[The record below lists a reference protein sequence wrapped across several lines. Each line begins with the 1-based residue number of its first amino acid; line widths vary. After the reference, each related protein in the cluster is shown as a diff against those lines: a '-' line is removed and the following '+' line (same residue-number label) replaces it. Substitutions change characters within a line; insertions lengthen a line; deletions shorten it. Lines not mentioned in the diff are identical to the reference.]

1 MSTTALMALV
11 GIQRSGTNYVSNLIR
26 ERFGI
31 DVTTRSGIWKHAF
44 VSECADEM
52 EGKRFLVVMRHPVMW
67 LQSCLLHSPRDL
79 VTRRPEFFKD
89 RLDSPTSFA
98 DVYSHY
104 YSGWSAVCAAGHGS
118 LVSYEATLDGGA
130 DYLGRII
137 GAGTA
142 SESRGHVASVPMS
155 LAFAPED
162 VEAYRR
168 LECSLDRGLVL
179 DFWSR
184 LDPALPA
191 ELGYDLEKISF
202 VATKSARSLGYQ
214 FLQDP
219 GGISEA
225 EFQQLLLESEGRF
238 ANDGPILDMLS
249 VEQARRGEEDSAMAL
264 GSKAIFAYQA
274 AMNRFAMDSGAHT
287 PQVAAIDRLIEQLSG
302 RRAQTLQRTI
312 DHFAARITDGDLT
325 ATQDSESC
333 FYLSDCYYKARDL
346 DKAIEYGRR
355 AIAPASD
362 RSAGTRVVIP
372 WQYHHLGSLLA
383 EVGLHEEA
391 VVNFARAA
399 ELESRE
405 YRYPMHASHS
415 HMALGDYDGA
425 IRTAQSALALNQK
438 LPDIRLLLAECYHQ
452 KAAALLGA
460 GDLAEAARY
469 SRLSAETA
477 PERPGY
483 SYFLG
488 EIEYR
493 LGNDAAAIRA
503 AEVATR
509 CQPAEAWHFHFLGQL
524 HLKTGDHVSAA
535 QAFAC
540 ARDLEPENSE
550 HVRGAEEAELL
561 ARTAVETEPFA
572 GPFSCLD
579 RASSA

>member
-11 GIQRSGTNYVSNLIR
+11 GIQRSGTNYVSNLAR

-31 DVTTRSGIWKHAF
+31 DVTTQSGVWKHAF

-52 EGKRFLVVMRHPVMW
+52 EGKRFLVVTRHPVMW

-79 VTRRPEFFKD
+79 VTRRPEFFRD
-89 RLDSPTSFA
+89 GLDSPTSFA

-142 SESRGHVASVPMS
+142 SECRGHVASVPMS

-168 LECSLDRGLVL
+168 LECSLDKSIVL

-202 VATKSARSLGYQ
+202 VATRSARSLGYQ

-219 GGISEA
+219 GRISEA
-225 EFQQLLLESEGRF
+225 EFQQLLLETDGRF

-249 VEQARRGEEDSAMAL
+249 VEQARRSNQDSALFL
-264 GSKAIFAYQA
+264 GCKAILAYQG

-287 PQVAAIDRLIEQLSG
+287 PQVAAIDRLIEHLSL
-302 RRAQTLQRTI
+302 RRAQTLQNTI
-312 DHFAARITDGDLT
+312 DHFTARITDGDLT

-346 DKAIEYGRR
+346 NKAIEYGRR
-355 AIAPASD
+355 AVEPASAPD
-362 RSAGTRVVIP
+362 AGTRVVIP
-372 WQYHHLGSLLA
+372 WLYHHLGSLLA
-383 EVGLHEEA
+383 EAGLHEEA
-391 VVNFARAA
+391 VANFARAA
-399 ELESRE
+399 ELEPRE

-415 HMALGDYDGA
+415 HMALGDYDAA

-452 KAAALLGA
+452 KAAVLVGT
-460 GDLAEAARY
+460 GDLAEATRY

-493 LGNDAAAIRA
+493 LGNDEAAIRA
-503 AEVATR
+503 AEVATS
-509 CQPAEAWHFHFLGQL
+509 CQPAEAWHFHFLGRL
-524 HLKTGDHVSAA
+524 HLKVGNHAKAA
-535 QAFAC
+535 LAFAN
-540 ARDLEPENSE
+540 ARKLEPENLE
-550 HVRGAEEAELL
+550 HARGAEDA
-561 ARTAVETEPFA
+561 ARLSGMVV
-572 GPFSCLD
+572 
-579 RASSA
+579 

>member
-1 MSTTALMALV
+1 MSTTTALMALV
-11 GIQRSGTNYVSNLIR
+11 GLQRSGTNYVSSLIR

-31 DVTTRSGIWKHAF
+31 DVTTRSGVWKHAF
-44 VSECADEM
+44 VSECADAM
-52 EGKRFLVVMRHPVMW
+52 EGKRFLVVTRHPVMW

-89 RLDSPTSFA
+89 GLDSPASFA

-118 LVSYEATLDGGA
+118 LVSYEATLDGGS
-130 DYLGRII
+130 DYVGGLIE
-137 GAGTA
+137 AGVA
-142 SESRGHVASVPMS
+142 SECGGHVASVPMS

-168 LECSLDRGLVL
+168 LECSLDKRLVL

-191 ELGYDLEKISF
+191 ELGYDLETISF

-219 GGISEA
+219 SGISEA
-225 EFQQLLLESEGRF
+225 EFQQLLLEADGRF

-249 VEQARRGEEDSAMAL
+249 VEQARRGDQDSAMIL

-287 PQVAAIDRLIEQLSG
+287 PQISAIDRLIEQLST
-302 RRAQTLQRTI
+302 RRAQTLQSTI
-312 DHFAARITDGDLT
+312 DYFSARIAEGGLT
-325 ATQDSESC
+325 ATQDSEAY
-333 FYLSDCYYKARDL
+333 FYLSDCYYRGRDL

-355 AIAPASD
+355 AVEPASG
-362 RSAGTRVVIP
+362 RSAGTLIVIP
-372 WQYHHLGSLLA
+372 WLFHHLGSLLA
-383 EVGLHEEA
+383 EAGLHEEA
-391 VVNFARAA
+391 VVKFSRAA
-399 ELESRE
+399 ELEPRE
-405 YRYPMHASHS
+405 YRYPMHASQS
-415 HMALGDYDGA
+415 HVALGDYDGA
-425 IRTAQSALALNQK
+425 IRAARSALALNEN
-438 LPDIRLLLAECYHQ
+438 LPAIRQLLAECYHQ

-477 PERPGY
+477 PQRAGY

-488 EIEYR
+488 ELEYR
-493 LGNDAAAIRA
+493 LGNDDAAIRA
-503 AEVATR
+503 AEVATS
-509 CQPAEAWHFHFLGQL
+509 CQPAEAWHFHFLGRLQL
-524 HLKTGDHVSAA
+524 KVGDHAKAA
-535 QAFAC
+535 RAFAS
-540 ARDLEPENSE
+540 ARELEPENPE
-550 HVRGAEEAELL
+550 HARGVEDAERLARSVAEAEVPSSFVAL
-561 ARTAVETEPFA
+561 
-572 GPFSCLD
+572 GK
-579 RASSA
+579 AS

>member
-1 MSTTALMALV
+1 MSTTAALMALV
-11 GIQRSGTNYVSNLIR
+11 GIQRSGTNYISNLIR

-31 DVTTRSGIWKHAF
+31 DVTTQSGVWKHAF

-79 VTRRPEFFKD
+79 ITRRPEFFKD
-89 RLDSPTSFA
+89 GLDSPASFA

-118 LVSYEATLDGGA
+118 LVSYEASLDGGA
-130 DYLGRII
+130 GYIGDII
-137 GAGTA
+137 GAGVP
-142 SESRGHVASVPMS
+142 SKCRGHVASVPMS

-168 LECSLDRGLVL
+168 LECSLDKSIVL

-219 GGISEA
+219 AKISEA
-225 EFQQLLLESEGRF
+225 EFQQLLLEADGRF

-249 VEQARRGEEDSAMAL
+249 IGQAQRGDQDSALFL
-264 GSKAIFAYQA
+264 GSKAILAYQV

-287 PQVAAIDRLIEQLSG
+287 PQVSAIDRLIEQLSA
-302 RRAQTLQRTI
+302 RRAQTLQSTI
-312 DHFAARITDGDLT
+312 NYFAARISDGGLT
-325 ATQDSESC
+325 VTQDSEAC
-333 FYLSDCYYKARDL
+333 FYLSDCYYRDRDL

-355 AIAPASD
+355 AVEPPSGGG
-362 RSAGTRVVIP
+362 AGTRAVIP

-383 EVGLHEEA
+383 EAGLHEDA
-391 VVNFARAA
+391 VANFARAA
-399 ELESRE
+399 ELEPRE

-415 HMALGDYDGA
+415 HMAMGDYDGA
-425 IRTAQSALALNQK
+425 IRTARSALALNEN
-438 LPDIRLLLAECYHQ
+438 LPAIRQLLAECYHQ

-460 GDLAEAARY
+460 GDLGEAARY
-469 SRLSAETA
+469 SRLSTETA

-493 LGNDAAAIRA
+493 LGNDEAAIRA
-503 AEVATR
+503 AEVATS
-509 CQPAEAWHFHFLGQL
+509 CQPAEAWHFHFLGRL
-524 HLKTGDHVSAA
+524 HLKAGDHAGAA
-535 QAFAC
+535 RAFAS
-540 ARDLEPENSE
+540 ASALEPENPE
-550 HVRGAEEAELL
+550 HALGAEDADRLARSAAEAEAPASTV
-561 ARTAVETEPFA
+561 AR
-572 GPFSCLD
+572 LD
-579 RASSA
+579 RAS